1 MNKKQIIFSVIA
13 FFAAFLITIIIKFP
27 LNAVVT
33 NIITDTVQNK
43 KIDIRYDSINVTF
56 FGATATNVKTG
67 PLVISNLELDY
78 NPLGLLFKR
87 VAFKADSTAFNLT
100 GKLSGSKVNADI
112 KGYIATLAQM
122 GNMTGSGSFN
132 GNFTYNI
139 KDETGKITL
148 DAPNKVTFN
157 HPLMPIAV
165 DNIKAEADIN
175 KNKLTINNFSAT
187 GSNSLKV
194 TGFIDLNKQKID
206 TSILNIQGEASMGNF
221 PLKFTLTG
229 PARMPKVALVK

>member
-67 PLVISNLELDY
+67 PLVISNVQLDY

-87 VAFKADSTAFNLT
+87 VAFKADSTAFNLS
-100 GKLSGSKVNADI
+100 GKLSGSKLNADI
-112 KGYIATLAQM
+112 LRKFLWFHRPSLYDSYDTYAKMKRYRKEWKGVERQ
-122 GNMTGSGSFN
+122 
-132 GNFTYNI
+132 
-139 KDETGKITL
+139 
-148 DAPNKVTFN
+148 
-157 HPLMPIAV
+157 
-165 DNIKAEADIN
+165 DIYN
-175 KNKLTINNFSAT
+175 KNEEVRVNGL
-187 GSNSLKV
+187 
-194 TGFIDLNKQKID
+194 
-206 TSILNIQGEASMGNF
+206 
-221 PLKFTLTG
+221 
-229 PARMPKVALVK
+229 